1 MIEIVVMDLIGKNRY
16 PLHEPDGAAR
26 EKLTSASREQ
36 LQAYGSSSLHKS
48 FKAYGRPW
56 PRLPI

>member
-1 MIEIVVMDLIGKNRY
+1 MDLIGKNRY